1 MKQIDDERF
10 KKMKFN
16 RNLMRR
22 RNFRDYYSF
31 ISNFA
36 NTMASTIM
44 VIIHYL
50 NHHLFANDDEV
61 EEEEEEEKVEGIII
75 IMR

>member
-1 MKQIDDERF
+1 MMRDLE

-31 ISNFA
+31 ISNFVNA
-36 NTMASTIM
+36 TASKIM
-44 VIIHYL
+44 IIIHYL
-50 NHHLFANDDEV
+50 NHRYFLVNDDHVV
-61 EEEEEEEKVEGIII
+61 E
-75 IMR
+75 